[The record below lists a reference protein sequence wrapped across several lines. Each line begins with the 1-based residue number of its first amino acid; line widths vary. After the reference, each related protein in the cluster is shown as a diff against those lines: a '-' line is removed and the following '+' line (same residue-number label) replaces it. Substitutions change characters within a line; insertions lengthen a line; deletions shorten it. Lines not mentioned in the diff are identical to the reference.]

1 MSGARALTIFL
12 ATAATVVAVLALLL
26 IPVSIALGRYVNV
39 LGEFLVLVAC
49 VGYVARVMRAD
60 RRRRREAEE
69 LLPPERRPKRRIPRR
84 PITFQLRETLFAFL
98 VWFAL
103 VAAFN
108 AFIVGLGPLPN
119 VGIAIFAAF
128 MLATLT
134 VTGRHMMFR
143 LTAEEETPPER

>member
-1 MSGARALTIFL
+1 MNRGITILLASGA
-12 ATAATVVAVLALLL
+12 TVIAVLAALLVPL
-26 IPVSIALGRYVNV
+26 SIAVGHLANV
-39 LGEFLVLVAC
+39 VGEVIVLVAS
-49 VGYVARVMRAD
+49 VAYVARVMRAD

-84 PITFQLRETLFAFL
+84 PITFQLRETLFAFV

-108 AFIVGLGPLPN
+108 AFIVGLGPVPN